1 MSPWLALLD
10 GHVVPAGTQLPG
22 QLALWPPH
30 TGRDDCPAWPPAHPR
45 PDGDTMTIR
54 TLSYPAQLSESL
66 RWQRPDHPHVRVT
79 PKDAAEHTCAVYAA
93 DHYEVGVFYAAATV
107 GLEALEAAVAA
118 VPRVYRTTRV
128 LDGVIADPTWPG
140 RYRGGGSLRNQ
151 VLAFMCDVEPTP

>member
-1 MSPWLALLD
+1 MSPWLTLPD
-10 GHVVPAGTQLPG
+10 GHVVPAGSQLPG

-30 TGRDDCPAWPPAHPR
+30 TGREDCHACR
-45 PDGDTMTIR
+45 LLTCGRTGNTVTTR

-66 RWQRPDHPHVRVT
+66 RWQLPDHPHVRVT
-79 PKDAAEHTCAVYAA
+79 PKDADEHTCAVYAA
-93 DHYEVGVFYAAATV
+93 DHYDVGVFYAAATV

-118 VPRVYRTTRV
+118 VPGVYRTTRV

>member
-1 MSPWLALLD
+1 MSP
-10 GHVVPAGTQLPG
+10 
-22 QLALWPPH
+22 
-30 TGRDDCPAWPPAHPR
+30 AHLR
-45 PDGDTMTIR
+45 PDGDTVTTR

-66 RWQRPDHPHVRVT
+66 RWQLPDHPHVRVT
-79 PKDAAEHTCAVYAA
+79 PKDADEHTCAVYAA

-118 VPRVYRTTRV
+118 VPGVYRTTRV